1 MPRPSFPRP
10 GHDKFT
16 AGDKSRSGAG
26 SRTIVAAGFGLVLV
40 VLIATASLHRISRE
54 GAIWPDEIQASPGG
68 AQVFG
73 GAGVPPVVLRS
84 VAWEQ
89 PPAGR
94 RRHNDQS
101 FVAFAAPAVANFSD
115 TPSLLTVAV
124 RDGEQQDQR
133 GRIRTEVTLVS
144 LLASVLDKNGR
155 PALGLTADQ
164 FEVYEEGAQQK
175 IEVLEPETQQPL
187 DLALMID
194 SSLSEIKE
202 LEFEEDAASRFIQ
215 KLVRPADRLAV
226 YEFADVVTQLAPF
239 SSNVPTLQAALRR
252 IAPGDGTALY
262 DAIFLGSQGLTKN
275 PAGRR
280 RVIVLV
286 TDAGETTSRA
296 DFETARRAA
305 LRADALLYT
314 IVVRAVKNEGGR
326 NTAGEH
332 ALDTIADS
340 TGGAIYF
347 PDTIAQLGD
356 MFDLI
361 DRELRTQ
368 YRIAYY
374 PDPRPPAGTYRSLE
388 VRVKCECKVRS
399 KKAYY
404 SGGRME

>member
-1 MPRPSFPRP
+1 MAIPSFPSAFQYR
-10 GHDKFT
+10 FI
-16 AGDKSRSGAG
+16 ARRALASCFALS
-26 SRTIVAAGFGLVLV
+26 ILF
-40 VLIATASLHRISRE
+40 ATALLVRISPKGSDQRNGLRLNRYE
-54 GAIWPDEIQASPGG
+54 TQDFRS
-68 AQVFG
+68 
-73 GAGVPPVVLRS
+73 AGVSPAIFRCVEAEKL
-84 VAWEQ
+84 
-89 PPAGR
+89 PAGR
-94 RRHNDQS
+94 RRYNTNC
-101 FVAFAAPAVANFSD
+101 AAPTFGIYGEKVGLRPIAV
-115 TPSLLTVAV
+115 L
-124 RDGEQQDQR
+124 DGNEQDQR
-133 GRIRTEVTLVS
+133 GRIRSEVTLVS
-144 LLASVLDKNGR
+144 LLASVLNKDGR
-155 PALGLTADQ
+155 PALGLTVDQ
-164 FEVYEEGAQQK
+164 FDVYEEGVKQK

-215 KLVRPADRLAV
+215 KLVRPADRLSI
-226 YEFADVVTQLAPF
+226 YEFADAVTQIAPF
-239 SSNVPTLQAALRR
+239 SSNVPSLQAALRR
-252 IAPGDGTALY
+252 IVPGDGTALY

-314 IVVRAVKNEGGR
+314 IVVRAVKTEGGR

-332 ALDTIADS
+332 ALETIADS
-340 TGGAIYF
+340 TGGATYF
-347 PDTIAQLGD
+347 PDTLAQLGD

-368 YRIAYY
+368 YRLAYY
-374 PDPRPPAGTYRSLE
+374 PDPRPPAGTFRTLE

-399 KKAYY
+399 RKAYY
-404 SGGRME
+404 SGGRLD

>member
-1 MPRPSFPRP
+1 MVLASC
-10 GHDKFT
+10 FT
-16 AGDKSRSGAG
+16 LLALFAMVRL
-26 SRTIVAAGFGLVLV
+26 T
-40 VLIATASLHRISRE
+40 RISHE
-54 GAIWPDEIQASPGG
+54 GSDQGNVFQLNRHG
-68 AQVFG
+68 TQVFR
-73 GAGVPPVVLRS
+73 GAGVPPAFLRCVEAEKS
-84 VAWEQ
+84 
-89 PPAGR
+89 PAGR
-94 RRHNDQS
+94 RRHNVFGCAVPTFGIRS
-101 FVAFAAPAVANFSD
+101 ETFGLRLVAAREGND
-115 TPSLLTVAV
+115 
-124 RDGEQQDQR
+124 QDQR
-133 GRIRTEVTLVS
+133 GRIRSEVTLVS
-144 LLASVLDKNGR
+144 MLASVLDKDGR
-155 PALGLTADQ
+155 PALGLTTDQ
-164 FEVYEEGAQQK
+164 FEVYEEGLKQK

-226 YEFADVVTQLAPF
+226 YEFADAVTQLAPF
-239 SSNVPTLQAALRR
+239 SSNVPSLQAGLRR

-280 RVIVLV
+280 RAIVLV

-314 IVVRAVKNEGGR
+314 IVIRAVKTEGGR

-332 ALDTIADS
+332 ALETIADS
-340 TGGAIYF
+340 TGGATYF
-347 PDTIAQLGD
+347 PDTIGQLGE

-374 PDPRPPAGTYRSLE
+374 PDPRPPAGTFRTLE

-399 KKAYY
+399 RKAYY
-404 SGGRME
+404 SGGRLD

>member
-1 MPRPSFPRP
+1 VPILSFPRFFHRIFSGTP
-10 GHDKFT
+10 
-16 AGDKSRSGAG
+16 AGRRGNFLRAAAALASCCGLLALIAAALPARLSRLGSG
-26 SRTIVAAGFGLVLV
+26 SRN
-40 VLIATASLHRISRE
+40 
-54 GAIWPDEIQASPGG
+54 EIQLNRGG
-68 AQVFG
+68 TQVFR
-73 GAGVPPVVLRS
+73 GAGVPPAYLDCVEAEKS
-84 VAWEQ
+84 
-89 PPAGR
+89 PAGR
-94 RRHNDQS
+94 RRHNAFGCAAS
-101 FVAFAAPAVANFSD
+101 TFGTLGAFALRPVSAREGD
-115 TPSLLTVAV
+115 
-124 RDGEQQDQR
+124 DQDQR
-133 GRIRTEVTLVS
+133 GRIRSEVTLVS
-144 LLASVLDKNGR
+144 LLASVLDKDGR

-164 FEVYEEGAQQK
+164 FEVYEEGAKQK
-175 IEVLEPETQQPL
+175 IEVFEPETQQPL
-187 DLALMID
+187 DLSLMID

-226 YEFADVVTQLAPF
+226 YEFADAVTQLAPF
-239 SSNVPTLQAALRR
+239 SSNVPFLQSALRR

-280 RVIVLV
+280 RAIVLV

-305 LRADALLYT
+305 LRADSLLYT

-332 ALDTIADS
+332 ALETIADS
-340 TGGAIYF
+340 TGGATYF
-347 PDTIAQLGD
+347 PDSIAQLGE

-374 PDPRPPAGTYRSLE
+374 PDPRPPAGTYRTLE

-399 KKAYY
+399 RKAYF
-404 SGGRME
+404 SGGRLD